1 MMKTLSDYLADNHSP
16 LVNIE
21 AVADLDLKPIFAI
34 ATGIDLDNMLDQ
46 DYGDRILYRKIPNK
60 NDSFHSTAII
70 AKFKKSWLKVL
81 ELNGIDIKLGATN
94 QRILNETITE
104 KVKRDNTQ
112 GVENKVSAFN
122 DDSLITDTGSNTTGA
137 DNSDGIKER
146 TLEDANININSAINQ
161 LTAYQQSNII
171 ARVLSDVAGYYT
183 ISIY

>member
-1 MMKTLSDYLADNHSP
+1 MLKLSDYLEDNHSP
-16 LVNIE
+16 MVNLE

-34 ATGIDLDNMLDQ
+34 VTGVDLDNMLDQ
-46 DYGDRILYRKIPNK
+46 DYGDRILYRKIPNR

-70 AKFKKSWLKVL
+70 AKFKQSWLKVM

-94 QRILNETITE
+94 QRILKETITE
-104 KVKRDNTQ
+104 EIKTDSNQDVD
-112 GVENKVSAFN
+112 NKVSAFN
-122 DDSLITDTGSNTTGA
+122 SDDLITDTGSNTKGA
-137 DNSDGIKER
+137 NNSDGLKVR